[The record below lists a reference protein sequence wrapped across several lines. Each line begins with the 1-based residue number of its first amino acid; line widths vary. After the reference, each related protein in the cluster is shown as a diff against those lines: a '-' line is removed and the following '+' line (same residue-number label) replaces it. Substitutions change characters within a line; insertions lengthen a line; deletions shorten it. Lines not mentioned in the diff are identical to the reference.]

1 MEPWNPFCFLRLVF
15 FIFCL
20 CLVLYLSFFV
30 FFGSLFFLYNPGR
43 ISPYRKHSYWAQAVW
58 KIKDEILRDI
68 TKKFG
73 GLCIIA
79 VQQFPDT
86 IRITFISEE
95 TAVNVLK
102 SSGVRLAW
110 VVAHPPPLLREFSK
124 DDDEDADAEDD
135 V

>member
-1 MEPWNPFCFLRLVF
+1 M
-15 FIFCL
+15 
-20 CLVLYLSFFV
+20 
-30 FFGSLFFLYNPGR
+30 
-43 ISPYRKHSYWAQAVW
+43 
-58 KIKDEILRDI
+58 RDI
-68 TKKFG
+68 TKKFE

-95 TAVNVLK
+95 TGVNVLK
-102 SSGVRLAW
+102 SSEVRLAW
-110 VVAHPPPLLREFSK
+110 VAAHAPPPLLRELSK

>member
-1 MEPWNPFCFLRLVF
+1 M
-15 FIFCL
+15 
-20 CLVLYLSFFV
+20 
-30 FFGSLFFLYNPGR
+30 
-43 ISPYRKHSYWAQAVW
+43 
-58 KIKDEILRDI
+58 RDI

-110 VVAHPPPLLREFSK
+110 VVEHPPPPPLLREFSK
-124 DDDEDADAEDD
+124 DDDENADAEDD